1 MRILVVE
8 DEKEISESLASRL
21 KVNKYE
27 VDVADDGEKGLFLVR
42 TNDYS
47 LMILDYNLPKRDGGQ
62 VCKIIRQE
70 GIDLPIIMLT
80 VESELEN
87 KVGMLDLGVDDY
99 ITKPFLFD
107 ELMARIR
114 SLLRR
119 PKRVEREIII
129 IGDLVINKSNFK
141 VKRKNKEIY
150 LTRKEF
156 MLLVYLAKNKNC
168 VISSEMILEH
178 VWDMNVD
185 LFSHTVKTHIMNL
198 RRKIDD
204 GFKTRLIHTAACRGY
219 MVAVEK

>member
-8 DEKEISESLASRL
+8 DEKEISESLARRL
-21 KVNKYE
+21 RVNKYE
-27 VDVADDGEKGLFLVR
+27 VDVAGDGEKGLFLAR

-62 VCKIIRQE
+62 ICKIIRRE
-70 GIDLPIIMLT
+70 KIDLPIIMLT

-87 KVGMLDLGVDDY
+87 KVDMLDLGVDDY
-99 ITKPFLFD
+99 VTKPFFLD

-119 PKRVEREIII
+119 PKRVEREIITV
-129 IGDLVINKSNFK
+129 GDLIIDRSNFK

-156 MLLVYLAKNKNC
+156 MLLAYLAKNKNC
-168 VISSEMILEH
+168 VISSEVILEH

-204 GFKTRLIHTAACRGY
+204 GFKTKLIHTAACRGY
-219 MVAVEK
+219 MVSVEK

>member
-8 DEKEISESLASRL
+8 DEKEISESLARRL
-21 KVNKYE
+21 RADKYE
-27 VDVADDGEKGLFLVR
+27 VDVALDGEKGLFLAR
-42 TNDYS
+42 TNDYV
-47 LMILDYNLPKRDGGQ
+47 LMILDYNLPKRDGRQ
-62 VCKIIRQE
+62 ICKIIRQE

-80 VESELEN
+80 VESGLED
-87 KVGMLDLGVDDY
+87 KVGMMDLGVDDY
-99 ITKPFLFD
+99 ITKPFFFD
-107 ELMARIR
+107 ELMVRIR

-119 PKRVEREIII
+119 PKHIEREIITV
-129 IGDLVINKSNFK
+129 GDLIINKSNFK
-141 VKRKNKEIY
+141 VKRKSEEIH

-168 VISSEMILEH
+168 VISSEVILEH

-198 RRKIDD
+198 RRKIDG
-204 GFKTRLIHTAACRGY
+204 GFNTKLIHTVVCRGY

>member
-8 DEKEISESLASRL
+8 DEKEISESLARRL
-21 KVNKYE
+21 RADKYE
-27 VDVADDGEKGLFLVR
+27 VDVALDGEKGLFLAR
-42 TNDYS
+42 TNDYI
-47 LMILDYNLPKRDGGQ
+47 LMILDYNLPKRDGRQ
-62 VCKIIRQE
+62 ICKIIRKE

-80 VESELEN
+80 VESGLED
-87 KVGMLDLGVDDY
+87 KVCMMDLGVDDY
-99 ITKPFLFD
+99 ITKPFSFD

-119 PKRVEREIII
+119 PKHIEREIITV
-129 IGDLVINKSNFK
+129 GDLIINKSIFK
-141 VKRKNKEIY
+141 VKRKNKEIS

-168 VISSEMILEH
+168 VISSEVILEH

-198 RRKIDD
+198 RRKIDG
-204 GFKTRLIHTAACRGY
+204 GFKTKLIHTVICRGY
-219 MVAVEK
+219 MVAAKK

>member
-8 DEKEISESLASRL
+8 DEKEISESLARRL
-21 KVNKYE
+21 RADKYE
-27 VDVADDGEKGLFLVR
+27 VDVALDGEKGLFLAR
-42 TNDYS
+42 TNDYI
-47 LMILDYNLPKRDGGQ
+47 LMILDYNLPKRDGRQ
-62 VCKIIRQE
+62 ICKIIRKE

-80 VESELEN
+80 VESGLED
-87 KVGMLDLGVDDY
+87 KVGMMDLGVDDY
-99 ITKPFLFD
+99 ITKPFSFD

-119 PKRVEREIII
+119 PKHIEREIITV
-129 IGDLVINKSNFK
+129 GDLIINKSIFK
-141 VKRKNKEIY
+141 VKRKNKEIS

-168 VISSEMILEH
+168 VISSEVILEH

-198 RRKIDD
+198 RRKIDG
-204 GFKTRLIHTAACRGY
+204 GFKTKLIHTVICRGY
-219 MVAVEK
+219 MVAAKK